1 MRLEAKL
8 ALFNALSKVLLV
20 LLGVAL
26 IPAIVSRVAVSHT
39 DQRLHE
45 KKREVLNLIRRD
57 GLTAFVR
64 QEQNEAYADYNILKQ
79 EYISLT
85 PERGTRLPAPQ
96 EHIFNEQRQVDDE
109 VEDFR
114 ILSYRFTANK
124 RPYRLEI
131 GSSLATVELLE
142 DTLRRLALWVLVI
155 GAAIT
160 VVTDAAF
167 ARFLL
172 QPLGKLVSSK
182 LRNVHHPS
190 AFSFEPISTSTTD
203 FRQLDDSLNEMMHQ
217 MQSAFEKEREFMS
230 NVSHELL
237 TPVSILQTRFENML
251 QDPELGHAHSLKL
264 VESQKTLYRLRNTVK
279 TLLLIANIEN
289 DQYLREESVS
299 LAAVVADAT
308 NELEDRLAQRELHL
322 RVQLKPD
329 YVLPRAN
336 QTLLFTLIFNL
347 LSNAIKYN
355 RWGGSIT
362 VTGKM
367 QANGAYCLTVADT
380 GPGIAPE
387 NLPHLFDRFRRFHAS
402 GPASPEGFGL
412 GLPIAQTIATFHAAT
427 LAATSEVGKG
437 STFTLEFQP
446 QTTLA
451 PSSKTV
457 AQGRESS

>member
-8 ALFNALSKVLLV
+8 ALFNALSKLLLV

-45 KKREVLNLIRRD
+45 KKREVLDLIKRD
-57 GLTAFVR
+57 GLVAFVR

-85 PERGTRLPAPQ
+85 PERKPALLKPK
-96 EHIFNEQRQVDDE
+96 ERIFNEPRQVDDE

-114 ILSYRFTANK
+114 ILSYRFTADG

-155 GAAIT
+155 GAALT

-172 QPLGKLVSSK
+172 RPLGQLISSK
-182 LRNVHHPS
+182 LRDVRHPS
-190 AFSFEPISTSTTD
+190 AFPFAPIPTTTTD

-251 QDPELGHAHSLKL
+251 QDPELSHAHSLKL

-299 LAAVVADAT
+299 LAGVVADVT

-322 RVQLKPD
+322 RVLLEPD
-329 YVLPRAN
+329 FVLPRAN
-336 QTLLFTLIFNL
+336 QTLLFTLLFNL

-355 RWGGSIT
+355 RWNGSIT
-362 VTGKM
+362 VTG
-367 QANGAYCLTVADT
+367 QLLPNGTYRLAIADT

-402 GPASPEGFGL
+402 GPTSPEGFGL
-412 GLPIAQTIATFHAAT
+412 GLPIAQTIASFHAAT
-427 LAATSEVGKG
+427 LTATSELGKG
-437 STFTLEFQP
+437 TTFTLEFQP
-446 QTTLA
+446 VSKPVA
-451 PSSKTV
+451 SSP
-457 AQGRESS
+457 AAA

>member
-8 ALFNALSKVLLV
+8 ALFNALSKLLLV
-20 LLGVAL
+20 LLGAL
-26 IPAIVSRVAVSHT
+26 VIPPIVSRVAVSHT

-45 KKREVLNLIRRD
+45 KKREVLALIARD

-85 PERGTRLPAPQ
+85 PEAGRAAPVAV
-96 EHIFNEQRQVDDE
+96 ERIFDEQRQVDND

-114 ILSYRFTANK
+114 ILSYRFAAQG

-142 DTLRRLALWVLVI
+142 ATLRQLALWVLVV
-155 GAAIT
+155 GALLTI
-160 VVTDAAF
+160 VTDAAF

-172 QPLGKLVSSK
+172 RPLGDLITRK
-182 LRNVHHPS
+182 LRDVRHPS
-190 AFSFEPISTSTTD
+190 AFPFAPISTSTTD
-203 FRQLDDSLNEMMHQ
+203 FRRLDDSLNEMMHQ
-217 MQSAFEKEREFMS
+217 VQSAFEKEREFMS

-251 QDPELGHAHSLKL
+251 QDADLSHAHSLKI
-264 VESQKTLYRLRNTVK
+264 VESQKTLYRLRNTVR

-289 DQYLREESVS
+289 EQYLREESVS
-299 LAAVVADAT
+299 LATVLAEVL
-308 NELEDRLAQRELHL
+308 NELDDRLAQRELHL
-322 RVQLKPD
+322 HTQLSPD
-329 YVLPRAN
+329 LVLLRAN
-336 QTLLFTLIFNL
+336 HTLLFTLLFNL

-362 VTGKM
+362 VTG
-367 QANGAYCLTVADT
+367 ARLPAGGYRLAVADT

-387 NLPHLFDRFRRFHAS
+387 NLPHLFDRFRRFNA
-402 GPASPEGFGL
+402 GGAASPEGFGL
-412 GLPIAQTIATFHAAT
+412 GLPIALTIATFHEATLTASSELGKGTTFALEFAGEAAT
-427 LAATSEVGKG
+427 KASGA
-437 STFTLEFQP
+437 
-446 QTTLA
+446 
-451 PSSKTV
+451 
-457 AQGRESS
+457 